1 MRARCAQMCH
11 NIHMSEKTSPQPEVI
26 EPEILDEQGLPV
38 SVKETAQTSQQNV
51 YRGVGVLTGFFA
63 LAFSFI
69 MILLGA
75 LVTVFIIAPLLLLG
89 RVLGLQ
95 IKNIRR

>member
-1 MRARCAQMCH
+1 MCH
-11 NIHMSEKTSPQPEVI
+11 NIVMQEKTPIQDQVI
-26 EPEILDEQGLPV
+26 EPEILDENGMVV
-38 SVKETAQTSQQNV
+38 SAQDNKEIPHARV
-51 YRGVGVLTGFFA
+51 YQGVGMFTGFFA

-89 RVLGLQ
+89 RILGLQ
-95 IKNIRR
+95 IKNLRR